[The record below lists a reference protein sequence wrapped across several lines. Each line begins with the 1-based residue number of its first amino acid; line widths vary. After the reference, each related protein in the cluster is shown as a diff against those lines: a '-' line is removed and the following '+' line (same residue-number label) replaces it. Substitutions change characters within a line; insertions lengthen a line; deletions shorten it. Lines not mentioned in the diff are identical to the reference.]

1 MTRKFT
7 LGGVAFFAATFA
19 MSSILVSCSSDK
31 KNVAGGTEA
40 ESTIALQVQLADG
53 RGVSARVRALP
64 EDYLAEGES
73 FAEWFTT
80 DENGYVSIAVEPGN
94 YIVESR
100 GKDGSDAV
108 GAIYEKTV
116 VKSDMIQTDTVS
128 LEKLSTIEG
137 LVTSGQ
143 GPSVVRIPGLERFVV
158 PDSAG
163 HFVIDS
169 LPPGDFNVYIESRSN
184 RGSVTMEAAAGDTL
198 PDVDLGKARGFVV
211 EDFESFSGISYSGRI
226 LGDGW
231 WYSLASDGQ
240 LAPLW
245 EESLTKYYSGSEG
258 CASGGCVRTANRMG
272 VLLGLHKADYA
283 LPELDTLMFA
293 ARGTGTLT
301 VSVAYG
307 DGDEEESGFSY
318 EIDLSKVWRGYA
330 IALADM
336 KPYGNAKSPK
346 DSENIEVSRIDFQI
360 TSGDS
365 VYLDDIALGGITE
378 DILDSAIISGGKDF
392 TDFSADWKVH
402 DSLLVD
408 VVGYG
413 SQVCG
418 GACQMDAEGKI
429 VSQERGEICLVTTV
443 EDSVS
448 GSLRS
453 CVEKDGPVWILFE
466 KNGTYKLST
475 PLFVTSNKTIDG
487 RGRDIIISGANV
499 SIVQERNVILENL
512 WFGSSVIADHVE
524 HLWIDHCQFT
534 DAPEIELDLRYSG
547 AVTASWSR
555 FENGETGVSIRNSGE
570 QDEEKFQITLH
581 HNYFGNLKNSGIL
594 AYGGDLHSF
603 NNDFNDIAKV
613 GVGCSDSARC
623 YMDGNVFNVSSPV
636 NSEDGFVLM
645 KDSWFISEG
654 KDIPGDALGFKPD
667 YKYSLDKAGTDL
679 VWCVVSLSGIR

>member
-1 MTRKFT
+1 MAKAFSRIAF
-7 LGGVAFFAATFA
+7 GGVLPMALAS
-19 MSSILVSCSSDK
+19 MVLVSCSSDR
-31 KNVAGGTEA
+31 NVAGGTEA

-53 RGVSARVRALP
+53 RGISARVRALP
-64 EDYLAEGES
+64 EGYLPQGDSAAGWIS
-73 FAEWFTT
+73 T
-80 DENGYVSIAVEPGN
+80 DEKGFVSIAVEPGR

-100 GKDGSDAV
+100 GVDGSQAV
-108 GAIYEKTV
+108 GAVVEKTV
-116 VKSDMIQTDTVS
+116 DASDRILADTIF
-128 LEKLSTIEG
+128 LERLSTIEG

-163 HFVIDS
+163 RFVIDS
-169 LPPGDFNVYIESRSN
+169 LPPGDFSVYIESRSN
-184 RGSVTMEAAAGDTL
+184 RGSVTVEAASGDTV

-283 LPELDTLMFA
+283 LPEMDTLMFA

-318 EIDLSKVWRGYA
+318 EIDLSKVWQGYA

-336 KPYGNAKSPK
+336 KPYGKAKSAADGK
-346 DSENIEVSRIDFQI
+346 NILASRIDFQI
-360 TSGDS
+360 SRGDS

-378 DILDSAIISGGKDF
+378 EILDSAIISGGKGL
-392 TDFSADWKVH
+392 TDFSANWNVH
-402 DSLLVD
+402 DSLLKESL
-408 VVGYG
+408 GYG
-413 SQVCG
+413 EKTCG
-418 GACQMDAEGKI
+418 ASCRMDSDGKI
-429 VSQERGEICLVTTV
+429 TSGERGDICLVTAL

-453 CVEKDGPVWILFE
+453 CVEKEGPVWILFE
-466 KNGTYKLST
+466 KNGNYKLSS
-475 PLFVTSNKTIDG
+475 PLFVTSDKTIDG
-487 RGRDIIISGANV
+487 RGRDIVISGAAV

-512 WFGSSVIADHVE
+512 WFAVPVIAE
-524 HLWIDHCQFT
+524 KSSHLWVDHCQFT
-534 DAPEIELDLRYSG
+534 DAPEQELDLRNSSN
-547 AVTASWSR
+547 VTVSWSR
-555 FENGETGVSIRNSGE
+555 FENGKSGIVFTGIADGE
-570 QDEEKFQITLH
+570 NRITVH
-581 HNYFGNLKNSGIL
+581 HNYFGNLEGEGLLVNEVDAHL
-594 AYGGDLHSF
+594 F
-603 NNDFNDIAKV
+603 NNDFNEIKEA
-613 GVGCSDSARC
+613 GFRCSEGARC
-623 YMDGNVFNVSSPV
+623 YADGNVFNVSSPADV
-636 NSEDGFVLM
+636 KGGSLLM

-654 KDIPGDALGFKPD
+654 NDKAGDAKGFVPD
-667 YKYSLDKAGTDL
+667 YSYTLDKAGTDL